1 MSHLLVDQ
9 LAFARTE
16 LVRSLAGVTPE
27 EASQRFLPMNS
38 LGWIVGHLA
47 NQEQQVFLV
56 RQGLPPVSPELDAL
70 VGFGKPASTP
80 PLAEMWAAWEMVTAA
95 TAAVLAPMSNTNLL
109 AVPPGG
115 RQPGESIGTLLL
127 RTTAHYWFHIGE
139 GQAIRQLLGHTD
151 LPSFVGAIGRDA
163 PFRVG

>member
-9 LAFARTE
+9 LTFARAE
-16 LVRSLAGVTPE
+16 LVRSLVGVTPE
-27 EASQRFLPMNS
+27 EAVQRIMPMNS
-38 LGWIVGHLA
+38 LSWIVGHLA
-47 NQEQQVFLV
+47 FQEQQVFLV
-56 RQGLPPVSPELDAL
+56 RQGMAPVAPELEAL

-80 PLAEMWAAWEMVTAA
+80 PLAAMWGAWDAVTAA
-95 TAAVLAPMSNTNLL
+95 TAAVLAPMSEDDLL

-163 PFRVG
+163 PFRVE